1 MKIIIRTFDS
11 IIEIIE
17 NKEIISSN
25 NIIDTLSTIVKIDK
39 NNIILLYNN
48 ILIKYMIN
56 KQYINENSIFF
67 MIIQPYFLS

>member
-11 IIEIIE
+11 IIEIIA

-25 NIIDTLSTIVKIDK
+25 NIIDTLSTMVKIDK